1 MIHIEMT
8 FKNSSCIK
16 KKTYKLFNVHG
27 CTGIVCVCDDT
38 LTVTYQI
45 VKTSKKFKL
54 HKVCVYIQ

>member
-1 MIHIEMT
+1 MIHIKMT

-16 KKTYKLFNVHG
+16 KTYKLFNVQG
-27 CTGIVCVCDDT
+27 CTGTICLFDDT

-45 VKTSKKFKL
+45 VKASKKFKL

>member
-1 MIHIEMT
+1 MIHIKMT

-16 KKTYKLFNVHG
+16 KKPYKLFNVHG
-27 CTGIVCVCDDT
+27 CTGIVCVFDDT

>member
-8 FKNSSCIK
+8 FKNSSCI

-27 CTGIVCVCDDT
+27 CTGIVCVFDDT

-54 HKVCVYIQ
+54 HKVCAYIQ

>member
-1 MIHIEMT
+1 MT

-16 KKTYKLFNVHG
+16 KTYKLFNVQG
-27 CTGIVCVCDDT
+27 CTGTICLFDDT

>member
-1 MIHIEMT
+1 MT

-27 CTGIVCVCDDT
+27 CTGIVCVFDDT
-38 LTVTYQI
+38 WTVTYQI

>member
-1 MIHIEMT
+1 MT
-8 FKNSSCIK
+8 FKNSSCIR
-16 KKTYKLFNVHG
+16 KTYKLFKVHG